1 MPPKPPAVADLV
13 WIGDLKF
20 ATSFKRTS
28 MTIDGSSEAGPSPVD
43 ALVGAVAGCM
53 SADVVYTLMR
63 GRHDLRALRAHLVAD
78 RAPDNPHR
86 IVRIQLHFTVEGG
99 VPKDDVDRAI
109 RLSHEKYCS
118 VWHSMRQ
125 DIEFIVSAEVTSVT
139 V

>member
-20 ATSFKRTS
+20 ATTFKQAS
-28 MTIDGSSEAGPSPVD
+28 MAIDGRSDAGPSPVD
-43 ALVGAVAGCM
+43 ALAGAIAGCM
-53 SADVVYTLMR
+53 SADVVYTLNR
-63 GRHDLRALRAHLVAD
+63 GRHDLRALRSHLIAD
-78 RAPDNPHR
+78 RAPDDPHR

-99 VPKDDVDRAI
+99 VSKDDVDRAI

-118 VWHSMRQ
+118 VWHSMRE
-125 DIEFIVSAEVTSVT
+125 DIEFTVSSEVKGAT